1 LTLQKVKTEM
11 KIIKIIHANTKI
23 EIEAEKKSF
32 SFNRYNIQDFLT
44 REEAKIIEKTQKQIE
59 AIFAERKDKS
69 NPIVIGF
76 LSGFFD
82 HNDKM
87 VDASLNAYDNLS
99 FKTQKER
106 QEQFSKLVI
115 KNTISS
121 ILPDLNNQMEK
132 VEVISLDMAR
142 QKYPRSRNLSIGTY
156 TLHPRDGLRLT
167 RLEHYHKN
175 LALEKDDELIV
186 LLGRMGA
193 KSLKIMEIDNAQKS
207 GTINTGVDTVLVDAK
222 GGVNFSSEFEKNK
235 DLVVNFEGN
244 HVDID
249 ANLLENSLWFSDDS
263 KLISIF
269 ESRRF
274 NLNKIQEYTLRNT
287 YTETFDFD
295 FNLAGRYL
303 TNQVDLNGEYQ
314 SISKKERFFHIEF
327 GK

>member
-1 LTLQKVKTEM
+1 M
-11 KIIKIIHANTKI
+11 KIIKIVHANNNIDI
-23 EIEAEKKSF
+23 EGEKESF
-32 SFNRYNIQDFLT
+32 SIKNYNLESFLL
-44 REEAKIIEKTQKQIE
+44 REEAEIIEKTRQIFTKKKEEIYKPISKPNSNVIDFILNFSLPTDKIVE
-59 AIFAERKDKS
+59 AGVVAGAVAIDSLISKKENQEEFA
-69 NPIVIGF
+69 
-76 LSGFFD
+76 
-82 HNDKM
+82 
-87 VDASLNAYDNLS
+87 
-99 FKTQKER
+99 
-106 QEQFSKLVI
+106 KLVI
-115 KNTISS
+115 RMTLEKF
-121 ILPDLNNQMEK
+121 LPNINSLMEK
-132 VEVISLDMAR
+132 VEIISLDMAR

-207 GTINTGVDTVLVDAK
+207 GTINTGVDTVLVNAN
-222 GGVNFSSEFEKNK
+222 GGVNFSSEFDKNK

-244 HVDID
+244 CVEID
-249 ANLLENSLWFSDDS
+249 SNLLEKSLWFSDDS
-263 KLISIF
+263 KLLSIF

-303 TNQVDLNGEYQ
+303 TNQADLNGEYQ

>member
-1 LTLQKVKTEM
+1 M
-11 KIIKIIHANTKI
+11 KIIKIAHANTTI
-23 EIEAEKKSF
+23 ETENERESFSIKNYNIHNFLLQQEAE
-32 SFNRYNIQDFLT
+32 
-44 REEAKIIEKTQKQIE
+44 IIEETQKAFEKILE
-59 AIFAERKDKS
+59 YKNKPLPKT
-69 NPIVIGF
+69 NV
-76 LSGFFD
+76 FD
-82 HNDKM
+82 Y
-87 VDASLNAYDNLS
+87 LLS
-99 FKTQKER
+99 FPLPTDKIRDAGINAIETLFTQKER
-106 QEQFSKLVI
+106 REEFAKLVI
-115 KNTISS
+115 RKTIAT
-121 ILPDLNNQMEK
+121 ILPNITNQMEK
-132 VEVISLDMAR
+132 VEIISLEIAR
-142 QKYPRSRNLSIGTY
+142 KKYPRSRNLSIGTY

-193 KSLKIMEIDNAQKS
+193 KSLKIMEIDNSQKS

-244 HVDID
+244 YVDID
-249 ANLLENSLWFSDDS
+249 SNLLENSLWFSDDS

-295 FNLAGRYL
+295 FNLAARYL
-303 TNQVDLNGEYQ
+303 TNQADLNGEYQ
-314 SISKKERFFHIEF
+314 AISKKERFFHIEF